1 MRPYITQI
9 TGFIKNAFIPG
20 EAYRIQL
27 KTESAVRNSI
37 DCDVWD
43 DISSHRQGSMTK
55 TKLLDVMDKGIAAVF
70 LGFEDN
76 LTVAVFETYG
86 IKAAGG
92 INLRAA
98 SSNWIRINAR
108 DYANGDC
115 HHGDF
120 DIYIDRLTP
129 IGGAINE

>member
-1 MRPYITQI
+1 MRPYITQV
-9 TGFIKNAFIPG
+9 TGFVKNAFIPG

-55 TKLLDVMDKGIAAVF
+55 TKLLDVMDKGIVAVF

-86 IKAAGG
+86 IKAAGR

-98 SSNWIRINAR
+98 SSDWIRINAR
-108 DYANGDC
+108 DYANGDY

-120 DIYIDRLTP
+120 DIYIDRLS
-129 IGGAINE
+129 IDDNNE

>member
-1 MRPYITQI
+1 V

-37 DCDVWD
+37 DCDLWD
-43 DISSHRQGSMTK
+43 DISSSRIGSMTK
-55 TKLLDVMDKGIAAVF
+55 TKLLDVMDKGVTAIF

-86 IKAAGG
+86 IEAAGG
-92 INLRAA
+92 HNLRAT
-98 SSNWIRINAR
+98 SPDKLRINAR
-108 DYANGDC
+108 DYANGDF

-120 DIYIDRLTP
+120 DIYIENIFDSFEL
-129 IGGAINE
+129 ID

>member
-1 MRPYITQI
+1 MRPYITQV

-55 TKLLDVMDKGIAAVF
+55 TKLLDVMDKGIVAVF

-86 IKAAGG
+86 IKAAGR

-98 SSNWIRINAR
+98 SSDWIRINAR
-108 DYANGDC
+108 DYANGDY

-129 IGGAINE
+129 IGGATNE